1 MNLTDPRKSIFYL
14 NDWRIWLYRHTWGTT
29 STWAKVDLL
38 QVGCS
43 YFYLLN
49 CCWYVSFI
57 YASSTED
64 HSEHLR
70 SVNTP
75 HRGQPEIMVTQFA
88 HESFLAPLIEHEGE
102 AYLENTRGIRRHT
115 VANVH
120 SDIQLLS
127 VKNRMCLGKV
137 EVSGATRII
146 EMGRKKTQKSLSS
159 EPAFFHSRQVAVEIP
174 RHQSTAEIQCGLT
187 S

>member
-1 MNLTDPRKSIFYL
+1 MFIF
-14 NDWRIWLYRHTWGTT
+14 
-29 STWAKVDLL
+29 
-38 QVGCS
+38 
-43 YFYLLN
+43 
-49 CCWYVSFI
+49 
-57 YASSTED
+57 ASSAED
-64 HSEHLR
+64 RSEHLR

-75 HRGQPEIMVTQFA
+75 DRGQPEIMVTQCS
-88 HESFLAPLIEHEGE
+88 HESFLAPLIENEGE

-127 VKNRMCLGKV
+127 GKNRMCSGNG

-146 EMGRKKTQKSLSS
+146 KTVRKRTQNYFHC
-159 EPAFFHSRQVAVEIP
+159 EPAFFHSRQGAAEMP
-174 RHQSTAEIQCGLT
+174 RGQSTAEIQCGLT

>member
-1 MNLTDPRKSIFYL
+1 MPLPGELPLLEPKRIFFRWFSI
-14 NDWRIWLYRHTWGTT
+14 
-29 STWAKVDLL
+29 
-38 QVGCS
+38 
-43 YFYLLN
+43 FYLLN
-49 CCWYVSFI
+49 CLFFHAHHVHVLFS
-57 YASSTED
+57 AED
-64 HSEHLR
+64 RSEHLR

-127 VKNRMCLGKV
+127 VKNRMRSGNV
-137 EVSGATRII
+137 EVSGTTRTK
-146 EMGRKKTQKSLSS
+146 MTQNSF
-159 EPAFFHSRQVAVEIP
+159 PFFSSRQGAVEIP
-174 RHQSTAEIQCGLT
+174 RGQSAAEIQCGLT